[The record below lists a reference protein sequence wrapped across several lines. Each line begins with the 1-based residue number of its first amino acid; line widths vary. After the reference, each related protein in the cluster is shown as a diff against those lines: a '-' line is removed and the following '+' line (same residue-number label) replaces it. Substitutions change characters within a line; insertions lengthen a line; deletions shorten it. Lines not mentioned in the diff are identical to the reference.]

1 MSDGPHKS
9 LPMRKGWKKAA
20 EEADKAAFTPD
31 DIVPR
36 IVDALSEDWRE
47 EVTTDQLRALKQYL
61 RDSDQLPLF
70 SEERTRLLEALRRD
84 AAGRPLGLT
93 LIQCVEKSAA
103 SGLSGDAAVEAAAQ
117 AALSMHV
124 TKGIR
129 QVEEHYLR
137 ETRREVR
144 AQNLRQN
151 AEAAAGQCQLD
162 ALARRLTGLA
172 SGPAPHRAEK
182 KDGLDDGVPL

>member
-9 LPMRKGWKKAA
+9 LPMRKGWKKTA
-20 EEADKAAFTPD
+20 EEADKAAFSPA

-36 IVDALSEDWRE
+36 IVDALSGDWRE
-47 EVTTDQLRALKQYL
+47 EVTPDQLRDIRTYLK
-61 RDSDQLPLF
+61 DADQLPLF
-70 SEERTRLLEALRRD
+70 SEQRTQMLEDLRRSS
-84 AAGRPLGLT
+84 AGRPLGLT
-93 LIQCVEKSAA
+93 LIECVEKAA
-103 SGLSGDAAVEAAAQ
+103 SRGLAGEAALEAAAQ

-124 TKGIR
+124 TRGIR

-137 ETRREVR
+137 ETRAQRAHDVR
-144 AQNLRQN
+144 HKM
-151 AEAAAGQCQLD
+151 EDAASRCQLD

-172 SGPAPHRAEK
+172 AGPAPHRAEK